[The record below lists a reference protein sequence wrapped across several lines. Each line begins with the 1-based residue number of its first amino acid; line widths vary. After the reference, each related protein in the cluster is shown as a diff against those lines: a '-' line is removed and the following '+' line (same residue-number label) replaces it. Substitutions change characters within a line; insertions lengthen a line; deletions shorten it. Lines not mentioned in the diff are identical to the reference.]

1 MLRNLFLVFLL
12 AAFIGLSAVFFYK
25 FNEKR
30 EVKRDYFASIPTQSA
45 WVMEVKE
52 PGALLSTLKGTNI
65 IYDELAQHQ
74 VFEDWLIPF
83 ESLDSIISEN
93 KVKYEQSALERMTL
107 ALVPTGADSYDLL
120 VSIQIPNNLPQSNFE
135 ELLTNVLGRKTG
147 VNKEYGG
154 AIIDQFESKVGFE
167 SFVAIYDGF
176 LLVSTNE
183 LAVEDAIRQL
193 NSDLTLLSNEEF
205 QRIVATAGNSR
216 KVNWYIQ
223 QQEFVKYLSTKLS
236 SGYQRNLSG
245 RLSMPS
251 WVELDLWLKPNSMM
265 FNGYSA
271 AGSNKSDFLNVFK
284 GQQPGSTS
292 LDEVLPM
299 NTAFYL
305 NFNISNYQDFISAY
319 QEYLKIHNSHD
330 AFLRKL
336 KILNDSAG
344 FNTTDLL
351 LKSIGSEVSL
361 AILEIQNNVNDE
373 ALSAIRDKVVCVV
386 RLKNPDAWIDDSKS
400 IIKANETDDLF
411 KLKYREVAIY
421 ETNVN
426 GLLSCNLGGVFSG
439 LENKY
444 FVVIDDYLIF
454 GEKIPTLREII
465 NSWKGDKTLAED
477 ENYSAFSENLSSTSN
492 ITIYSSIARSPYLI
506 SYFLKKDNQ
515 NWLNNHLELFR
526 KFEGVAVQIAQEEQN
541 LFYYNVFAK
550 HNPIYKKVTSS
561 LWEIPLDTGLASYP
575 QLFVNHYSKAGE
587 ILVQDLANKVYL
599 ISNTGRILWS
609 KKLSGKVMSKFY
621 QVDKFKNDKFQILVN
636 TEDKIYLI
644 DRNGKDVSGFPI
656 NLKKIASGPLT
667 LMDYDRNRK
676 YRLLQ
681 PVQGGDVLCYDL
693 NGKIV
698 KGWVFK
704 GKTDISEYLQYVKV
718 KNKDYILTY
727 DKSNKLRV
735 LNRKGQDRIKL
746 KNDIIK
752 GKNSSVKF
760 VKGADLASTYVVT
773 SDSNGNILKLSL
785 SDKLEVIQFEGYNS
799 NHYFTSIDANGD
811 KSRDYVFQTENE
823 LVAFDHEGKKMIE
836 IEPDFEIIS
845 KPSFYMSHD
854 RIYISLN
861 NKEGLGIEL
870 FDQFGSIVDGSPF
883 LGDGKPLIYDINLDN
898 RLEFVSSSSKGMV
911 YCYVLD

>member
-25 FNEKR
+25 FNEKK
-30 EVKRDYFASIPTQSA
+30 EVQRDYFASIPTQSA
-45 WVMEVKE
+45 WVMEVRE
-52 PGALLSTLKGTNI
+52 PGSLLSTLKGTNI
-65 IYDELAQHQ
+65 IYDEFSQHQ
-74 VFEDWLIPF
+74 VFQDWLIPF

-93 KVKYEQSALERMTL
+93 KLKYEQIVLDRMTL
-107 ALVPTGADSYDLL
+107 ALVPTGADSYDML
-120 VSIQIPNNLPQSNFE
+120 VSIQIPDDLPQTSLNQ
-135 ELLTNVLGRKTG
+135 LLSNVLGSATG
-147 VNKEYGG
+147 NTKEYGG
-154 AIIDQFESKVGFE
+154 AIINQFVSENNFKTYIAQF
-167 SFVAIYDGF
+167 DGF
-176 LLVSTNE
+176 LLVSSNE

-193 NSDLTLLSNEEF
+193 NSELSLLSDEEF
-205 QRIVATAGNSR
+205 KRIVATAGNSR

-223 QQEFVKYLSTKLS
+223 QQEFVKYLSSELS
-236 SGYQRNLSG
+236 SGYQKNLTR
-245 RLSMPS
+245 RLNVPS
-251 WVELDLWLKPNSMM
+251 WVELDLWLKPNSLM
-265 FNGYSA
+265 FNGYSS

-305 NFNISNYQDFISAY
+305 NYNISNYQDFISMY

-330 AFLRKL
+330 SFMRNLTM
-336 KILNDSAG
+336 LNDSAG
-344 FNTTDLL
+344 FNTTELL

-361 AILEIQNNVNDE
+361 AILEIQNNVNEE
-373 ALSAIRDKVVCVV
+373 ALSAVKDKAICLV
-386 RLKNPDAWIDDSKS
+386 RLKNADSWIDDAKA
-400 IIKANETDDLF
+400 IIKANESDDLF
-411 KLKYREVAIY
+411 KLEYREVPIY
-421 ETNVN
+421 ETNIN
-426 GLLSCNLGGVFSG
+426 GLISANLGGAFSG

-444 FVVIDDYLIF
+444 FVVIDDYLVF
-454 GEKIPTLREII
+454 GEKVPTLREVI

-492 ITIYSSIARSPYLI
+492 ITLYSSIARSPYLI
-506 SYFLKKDNQ
+506 SYFLKMKNQAWLKD
-515 NWLNNHLELFR
+515 HIELFR
-526 KFEGVAVQIAQEEQN
+526 KFEGVAIQIAQEEQD
-541 LFYYNVFAK
+541 LFYYNVYVK

-561 LWEIPLDTGLASYP
+561 LWEIPLDTGIASQP
-575 QLFVNHYSKAGE
+575 QLFINHYSKAGE
-587 ILVQDLANKVYL
+587 ILIQDLANKVYL

-636 TEDKIYLI
+636 TADRIYLI

-656 NLKKIASGPLT
+656 KLNKKASGPLS

-681 PVQGGDVLCYDL
+681 PVKGGGVMCYDL
-693 NGKIV
+693 SGKIV

-704 GKTDISEYLQYVKV
+704 GKSDISEYFQYLSV
-718 KNKDYILTY
+718 KNKDYIMAY
-727 DKSNKLRV
+727 DGANKLRI

-746 KNDIIK
+746 KESIVK
-752 GKNSSVKF
+752 GKNSSLKF
-760 VKGADLASTYVVT
+760 VKGKSLATTYIVT
-773 SDSNGNILKLSL
+773 TDSSGNILKLSL
-785 SDKLEVIQFEGYNS
+785 TDKLEVMQFDGHKA

-811 KSRDYVFQTENE
+811 KVRDYVFQNENE
-823 LVAFDHEGKKMIE
+823 LTAFDEEGKKIIE
-836 IEPDFEIIS
+836 IEPDFEIDY

-854 RIYISLN
+854 RIYISI
-861 NKEGLGIEL
+861 NKKEKMGIEL
-870 FDQFGSIVDGSPF
+870 FDQFGNRVDGSPF

>member
-65 IYDELAQHQ
+65 IYDEFAQHQ

-83 ESLDSIISEN
+83 ESLDSSISEN

-373 ALSAIRDKVVCVV
+373 ALSAIKDKVVCLV

-515 NWLNNHLELFR
+515 TWLNDHMELFR

-656 NLKKIASGPLT
+656 NLKKKASGPLT

-698 KGWVFK
+698 KGWVFS
-704 GKTDISEYLQYVKV
+704 GKTDISEYLQYVIV

-746 KNDIIK
+746 KHDIIK

-760 VKGADLASTYVVT
+760 VKGADLASTYIVT

-811 KSRDYVFQTENE
+811 KRRDYVFQTENE

-836 IEPDFEIIS
+836 IEPDFEITS

-861 NKEGLGIEL
+861 NREGLGIEL
-870 FDQFGSIVDGSPF
+870 FDQFGSTVDGSPF